1 MNQLS
6 QVIQELIKTALTLLH
21 WGHTF
26 MTSTKNDQFCDP
38 THSQKLF
45 SDDRFRK
52 YVTNFNTPPFTF
64 HVNAINVWSLAPQTF
79 KTNHLTYLSVALR
92 FQKTNVQ
99 CLFNFR
105 WFSGFILHYE
115 LEEPAKNWENFAL
128 WTRGW
133 LVISQSWN
141 WKICKISKTEQVF
154 FSQPRSSNTRIDFGN
169 YLFIYR
175 WQKNVLHSFRQKK
188 ANYSHFDQDFLYLLG
203 LHLKHSKPL
212 VYFKN

>member
-92 FQKTNVQ
+92 FQKTNIQ
-99 CLFNFR
+99 CLEISADSADSFCITNQR
-105 WFSGFILHYE
+105 NRRKIEKTSHYE
-115 LEEPAKNWENFAL
+115 QEAGLLFHRVETEKSVKSVKLNKYFFHS
-128 WTRGW
+128 RGQVIQELI
-133 LVISQSWN
+133 LVTI
-141 WKICKISKTEQVF
+141 
-154 FSQPRSSNTRIDFGN
+154 
-169 YLFIYR
+169 YLFTVDK
-175 WQKNVLHSFRQKK
+175 KNVLHSFRQKK